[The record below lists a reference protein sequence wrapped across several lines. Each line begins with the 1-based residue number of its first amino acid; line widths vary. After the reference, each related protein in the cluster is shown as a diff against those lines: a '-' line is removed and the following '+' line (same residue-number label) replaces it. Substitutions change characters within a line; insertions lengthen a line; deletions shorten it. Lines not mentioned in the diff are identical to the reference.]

1 VRRPPALLGALLAL
15 ALLAP
20 AAPVGPEPR
29 GGRGRPAAAPA
40 PVWGYRVVNEYPHD
54 PGAFTQG
61 LAYAAGALYEGTGRK
76 GKSTLRRVELATG
89 RVRRARAL
97 APRHFGEGV
106 AVVGDRV
113 YQLTWRTRTCFV
125 YDRRTFA
132 RRGAFRYPGEGWG
145 LAAGGGRLV
154 MSDGT
159 ARLSFRDP
167 GTFAEVGAVEVRDGG
182 GPVPYLNELEWVGG
196 EVWANVWPT
205 DRIARIDPAT
215 GRVLGWVDLAG
226 LLPPEERQRRRVGVL
241 NGIAHD
247 PATGRLFV
255 TGKRW
260 PTLFEV
266 APVPP
271 AATPCP

>member
-1 VRRPPALLGALLAL
+1 MNRLIALSTKAAPGAALSAAL
-15 ALLAP
+15 ALL
-20 AAPVGPEPR
+20 
-29 GGRGRPAAAPA
+29 PAAALAQDAA

-61 LAYAAGALYEGTGRK
+61 LAYAAGALYEGTGLE

-205 DRIARIDPAT
+205 DRIARIDPAD
-215 GRVLGWVDLAG
+215 GRVTGWIDLAG
-226 LLPPEERQRRRVGVL
+226 LLPRGDRGPRADVL

-247 PATGRLFV
+247 PATGRVFV

-271 AATPCP
+271 R